1 MSETRHVCAYRLTLS
16 GFAHAL
22 PDLQYLDGQSN
33 SAFRKLIF
41 DRFISVFMENTYNTD
56 EKNNELTED
65 HATNSSAVSIIPL
78 GGLGEF
84 GLNMMVYETEN
95 DIIIIDTG
103 FMLPNAEMP
112 GVDLIFP
119 DIHYLIERKEKVR
132 AILLTHGHEDHIGA
146 LAYVL
151 QQLDAPVYGTQLTLA
166 IASGRLKE
174 YGVLTKASLNTI
186 APGDTVSLG
195 DFSAEF
201 IHVTHS
207 IPASVAIALRT
218 PVGVIV
224 HTGDFKFD
232 GTPIDGNLT
241 DIQALARLG
250 TDGVHLLLS
259 DSTNANWSGQTPSER
274 SIYDAIDN
282 IYQNTEQRL
291 YLCTFSSSLHRIQ
304 QFIDLAMKHRRLV
317 AVTGRSL
324 INNIRIATEL
334 GILKINPDYLIDAKD
349 AAMFKP
355 HEVVILSTGS
365 QGEPRSAM
373 ALIALDNHPFLNV
386 EPNDTVVISAR
397 IIPGNERSVGNV
409 INHLLR
415 RGVNIFHER
424 NANVHVSGHGSS
436 EDLKLMLNLLR
447 PKFFI
452 PIHGE
457 YQNLV
462 RHAELAEAVG
472 IPRKNI
478 NVAEDGELIQLT
490 YESCEVF
497 ERQGRSGR
505 VLVDGKPEIE
515 LEDIVLRDRIQL
527 SQDGMVIP
535 IIVLHSDG
543 SAIATEPEIVSRGFV
558 YMDESEELFNEAK
571 ELTRHVIDNLTNEQK
586 QETEIVQDEIRAA
599 LRRLFAKQMQRSP
612 LVLPVVMRV

>member
-1 MSETRHVCAYRLTLS
+1 MHGKPVLDNGQNRAETQLFGS
-16 GFAHAL
+16 
-22 PDLQYLDGQSN
+22 
-33 SAFRKLIF
+33 
-41 DRFISVFMENTYNTD
+41 
-56 EKNNELTED
+56 
-65 HATNSSAVSIIPL
+65 VSIIPL

-84 GLNMMVYETEN
+84 GLNMMVYETED
-95 DIIIIDTG
+95 DIIVIDTG
-103 FMLPNAEMP
+103 FMLPNSDMP

-119 DIHYLIERKEKVR
+119 DIHYLVEREDKVR
-132 AILLTHGHEDHIGA
+132 GILLTHGHEDHIGA

-151 QQLDAPVYGTQLTLA
+151 QQLDVPVYGTQLTLA
-166 IASGRLKE
+166 IASGRLRE
-174 YGVLTKASLNTI
+174 YGVFGKAQLNAI
-186 APGDTVSLG
+186 EPGDIVELG

-207 IPASVAIALRT
+207 IPDSVAIALRT

-232 GTPIDGNLT
+232 ATPVDGKLT

-250 TDGVHLLLS
+250 AEGVLLLLS
-259 DSTNANWSGQTPSER
+259 DSTNANWTGQTPSER

-282 IYQNTEQRL
+282 IFQKTEQKL
-291 YLCTFSSSLHRIQ
+291 FLCTFSSSLHRIQ
-304 QFIDLAMKHRRLV
+304 QFVDVAVEHRRLV

-324 INNIRIATEL
+324 INNVRNASEL
-334 GILKINPDYLIDAKD
+334 GYLKINPDYLIDARD
-349 AAMFKP
+349 ASMFKP

-365 QGEPRSAM
+365 QGEPRSAL
-373 ALIALDNHPFLNV
+373 ALMALDNHPFLKV

-397 IIPGNERSVGNV
+397 IIPGNEKSIGNV
-409 INHLLR
+409 VNHLLR
-415 RGVNIFHER
+415 RGAKIFHER
-424 NANVHVSGHGSS
+424 NANVHVSGHGAD
-436 EDLKLMLNLLR
+436 EDLKLMLNLLQ

-457 YQNLV
+457 YQNLM
-462 RHAELAEAVG
+462 RHAELAESVG
-472 IPRKNI
+472 IPNANI
-478 NVAEDGELIQLT
+478 KVAEDGELIRLT
-490 YESCEVF
+490 PESCEVF

-527 SQDGMVIP
+527 SQDGMLIP

-543 SAIATEPEIVSRGFV
+543 GAIAADPEIVSRGFV
-558 YMDESEELFNEAK
+558 YMNKAEELMAEAK
-571 ELTRHVIDNLTNEQK
+571 EITCRVIENLSEEQK
-586 QETEIVQDEIRAA
+586 SETGTVQDEIRGA
-599 LRRLFAKQMQRSP
+599 LRRFFAKQMQRSP

>member
-1 MSETRHVCAYRLTLS
+1 MTNTEYQTDNQNDQFHENRTE
-16 GFAHAL
+16 
-22 PDLQYLDGQSN
+22 
-33 SAFRKLIF
+33 
-41 DRFISVFMENTYNTD
+41 IS
-56 EKNNELTED
+56 
-65 HATNSSAVSIIPL
+65 SPVSIIPL

-95 DIIIIDTG
+95 DIIVIDTG
-103 FMLPNAEMP
+103 FMLPNSDMP

-119 DIHYLIERKEKVR
+119 DIQYLRERKEKVR

-151 QQLDAPVYGTQLTLA
+151 QQIDVPVYGTQLTLS

-174 YGVLTKASLNTI
+174 YGVLTKASLNAI
-186 APGDTVSLG
+186 APGDNVSLG

-207 IPASVAIALRT
+207 IPDSVAIALQT
-218 PVGVIV
+218 PVGVVV

-232 GTPIDGNLT
+232 GTPIDGKLT
-241 DIQALARLG
+241 DIPTFARLG
-250 TDGVHLLLS
+250 AEGVQLLLS
-259 DSTNANWSGQTPSER
+259 DSTNANWIGQTPSER

-282 IYQNTEQRL
+282 IFQKTEQRL

-304 QFIDLAMKHRRLV
+304 QFVDLAMKHRRLV

-334 GILKINPDYLIDAKD
+334 GHLKINPDYLIDAKD

-355 HEVVILSTGS
+355 HEIVILSTGS

-397 IIPGNERSVGNV
+397 IIPGNEKSVGNV

-436 EDLKLMLNLLR
+436 EDLKLMLNLLQ
-447 PKFFI
+447 PKFFV

-462 RHAELAEAVG
+462 RHAELAESVG
-472 IPRKNI
+472 IPRENI

-490 YESCEVF
+490 SESCEVF

-543 SAIATEPEIVSRGFV
+543 SAMATEPEIISRGFV
-558 YMDESEELFNEAK
+558 YIDESEELINEAK
-571 ELTRHVIDNLTNEQK
+571 EITRNVIDNLTNEQK
-586 QETEIVQDEIRAA
+586 QETEIVQDEIRIA
-599 LRRLFAKQMQRSP
+599 LRKLFAKQMQRSP

>member
-1 MSETRHVCAYRLTLS
+1 M
-16 GFAHAL
+16 
-22 PDLQYLDGQSN
+22 
-33 SAFRKLIF
+33 
-41 DRFISVFMENTYNTD
+41 
-56 EKNNELTED
+56 
-65 HATNSSAVSIIPL
+65 TNSTLIKNEEIVNGSISIIPL

-95 DIIIIDTG
+95 DIIVIDTG
-103 FMLPNAEMP
+103 FMLPNADMP

-119 DIHYLIERKEKVR
+119 DIHYLVERQDKVR
-132 AILLTHGHEDHIGA
+132 GILLTHGHEDHIGA

-151 QQLDAPVYGTQLTLA
+151 QQLDVPVYGTQLTLS

-174 YGVLTKASLNTI
+174 YGVLDKAELNII
-186 APGDTVSLG
+186 APGDNVSLG

-207 IPASVAIALRT
+207 IPDSVAIALRT

-232 GTPIDGNLT
+232 ATPVDGKLS
-241 DIQALARLG
+241 DIHTLARLG
-250 TDGVHLLLS
+250 SEGVLLLLS
-259 DSTNANWSGQTPSER
+259 DSTNANWPGQTPSER
-274 SIYDAIDN
+274 SIYDAIDS
-282 IYQNTEQRL
+282 IFQKTEQKL
-291 YLCTFSSSLHRIQ
+291 FLCTFSSSIHRLQ
-304 QFIDLAMKHRRLV
+304 QFIDLAVKHRRLI

-324 INNIRIATEL
+324 TNNVRITTEL
-334 GILKINPDYLIDAKD
+334 GHLKLNPDYLIDARD

-373 ALIALDNHPFLNV
+373 ALMALDNHPFLKV

-397 IIPGNERSVGNV
+397 IIPGNEKSIGNV

-415 RGVNIFHER
+415 RGANIFHEK

-436 EDLKLMLNLLR
+436 EDLKLMLNLLK
-447 PKFFI
+447 PKFFV

-462 RHAELAEAVG
+462 RHAELAESVG
-472 IPRKNI
+472 IPSSNI
-478 NVAEDGELIQLT
+478 KVAEDGELICLT
-490 YESCEVF
+490 SDSCEVF

-505 VLVDGKPEIE
+505 VLVDGKPDIE
-515 LEDIVLRDRIQL
+515 LEGIVLRDRIQL

-543 SAIATEPEIVSRGFV
+543 GAIATEPEIISRGFV
-558 YMDESEELFNEAK
+558 YMDESEDLFTEAK
-571 ELTRHVIDNLTNEQK
+571 EITRKVIENMSDEQK
-586 QETEIVQDEIRAA
+586 HETEIVQDAIRSA
-599 LRRLFAKQMQRSP
+599 LRKFFAKQMQRSP

>member
-1 MSETRHVCAYRLTLS
+1 MSEE
-16 GFAHAL
+16 
-22 PDLQYLDGQSN
+22 N
-33 SAFRKLIF
+33 
-41 DRFISVFMENTYNTD
+41 ISIV
-56 EKNNELTED
+56 
-65 HATNSSAVSIIPL
+65 PL

-84 GLNMMVYETEN
+84 GLNMMVYETED
-95 DIIIIDTG
+95 DIVVIDTG
-103 FMLPNAEMP
+103 FMLPNADMP

-119 DIHYLIERKEKVR
+119 DIHYLIERQEKVR
-132 AILLTHGHEDHIGA
+132 GILLTHGHEDHIGA

-151 QQLDAPVYGTQLTLA
+151 QQMDVAVYGTQLTLS

-174 YGVLTKASLNTI
+174 YGVLTEADLNVI
-186 APGDTVSLG
+186 SPGDKVDLG

-207 IPASVAIALRT
+207 IPDSVAIALHT
-218 PVGVIV
+218 PVGVVV

-232 GTPIDGNLT
+232 GTPVDGKLT
-241 DIQALARLG
+241 DIQTLARLG
-250 TDGVHLLLS
+250 SEGVHLLLS
-259 DSTNANWSGQTPSER
+259 DSTNANWQGQTPSER
-274 SIYDAIDN
+274 SIYDSIDN
-282 IYQNTEQRL
+282 IFQNTEQRL
-291 YLCTFSSSLHRIQ
+291 FLCTFSSSIHRLQ
-304 QFIDLAMKHRRLV
+304 QFIDLALKHRRLV

-324 INNIRIATEL
+324 VNNIRTATEL
-334 GILKINPDYLIDAKD
+334 GHLKMNPDYLIDARD

-373 ALIALDNHPFLNV
+373 ALMALDNHPFLKV

-397 IIPGNERSVGNV
+397 IIPGNEKSVGNV

-415 RGVNIFHER
+415 RGAKIFHER

-436 EDLKLMLNLLR
+436 EDLKLMINLLQ
-447 PKFFI
+447 PKFFV

-457 YQNLV
+457 YQNLI
-462 RHAELAEAVG
+462 RHAELAESVG
-472 IPRKNI
+472 IPRPNI
-478 NVAEDGELIQLT
+478 KVAEDGELICLT
-490 YESCEVF
+490 QESCEVF

-527 SQDGMVIP
+527 SKDGMVIP
-535 IIVLHSDG
+535 IIVLHTEGD
-543 SAIATEPEIVSRGFV
+543 AIATEPEIISRGFV
-558 YMDESEELFNEAK
+558 YMDESEDLVTEAK
-571 ELTRHVIDNLTNEQK
+571 DITRSVIESLTDEQK
-586 QETEIVQDEIRAA
+586 QETEVVQEEIRIA
-599 LRRLFAKQMQRSP
+599 LRRFFAKQMQRSP

>member
-1 MSETRHVCAYRLTLS
+1 M
-16 GFAHAL
+16 
-22 PDLQYLDGQSN
+22 
-33 SAFRKLIF
+33 
-41 DRFISVFMENTYNTD
+41 
-56 EKNNELTED
+56 
-65 HATNSSAVSIIPL
+65 TNSTLIKNEEIVNGNISIIPL

-95 DIIIIDTG
+95 DIIVIDTG
-103 FMLPNAEMP
+103 FMLPNADMP

-119 DIHYLIERKEKVR
+119 DIHYLVERQDKVR
-132 AILLTHGHEDHIGA
+132 GILLTHGHEDHIGA

-151 QQLDAPVYGTQLTLA
+151 QQLDVPVYGTQLTLS

-174 YGVLTKASLNTI
+174 YGVLDKAELNII
-186 APGDTVSLG
+186 APGDNVSLG

-207 IPASVAIALRT
+207 IPDSVAIALRT

-232 GTPIDGNLT
+232 ATPVDGKLS
-241 DIQALARLG
+241 DIHTLARLG
-250 TDGVHLLLS
+250 SEGVLLLLS
-259 DSTNANWSGQTPSER
+259 DSTNANWPGQTPSER
-274 SIYDAIDN
+274 SIYDAIDS
-282 IYQNTEQRL
+282 IFQKTEQKL
-291 YLCTFSSSLHRIQ
+291 FLCTFSSSIHRLQ
-304 QFIDLAMKHRRLV
+304 QFIDLAVKHRRLI

-324 INNIRIATEL
+324 TNNVRITTEL
-334 GILKINPDYLIDAKD
+334 GHLKLNPDYLIDARD

-373 ALIALDNHPFLNV
+373 ALMALDNHPFLKV

-397 IIPGNERSVGNV
+397 IIPGNEKSIGNV

-415 RGVNIFHER
+415 RGANIFHEK

-436 EDLKLMLNLLR
+436 EDLKLMLNLLK
-447 PKFFI
+447 PKFFV

-462 RHAELAEAVG
+462 RHAELAESVG
-472 IPRKNI
+472 IPSSNI
-478 NVAEDGELIQLT
+478 KVAEDGELICLT
-490 YESCEVF
+490 SDSCEVF

-505 VLVDGKPEIE
+505 VLVDGKPDIE
-515 LEDIVLRDRIQL
+515 LEGIVLRDRIQL

-543 SAIATEPEIVSRGFV
+543 GAIATEPEIISRGFV
-558 YMDESEELFNEAK
+558 YMDESEDLFTEAK
-571 ELTRHVIDNLTNEQK
+571 EITRKVIENMSDEQK
-586 QETEIVQDEIRAA
+586 HETEIVQDAIRSA
-599 LRRLFAKQMQRSP
+599 LRKFFAKQMQRSP

>member
-1 MSETRHVCAYRLTLS
+1 MKNYSMTDSTLVNNHEEITERNSE
-16 GFAHAL
+16 
-22 PDLQYLDGQSN
+22 D
-33 SAFRKLIF
+33 IF
-41 DRFISVFMENTYNTD
+41 
-56 EKNNELTED
+56 EKN
-65 HATNSSAVSIIPL
+65 VSIIPL

-95 DIIIIDTG
+95 DIIVIDTG
-103 FMLPNAEMP
+103 FMLPNSDMP

-132 AILLTHGHEDHIGA
+132 GIFLTHGHEDHIGA

-151 QQLDAPVYGTQLTLA
+151 QQLDVPVYGTQLTLS

-174 YGVLTKASLNTI
+174 YGVLGKADLNAIT
-186 APGDTVSLG
+186 PGDNVSLG

-207 IPASVAIALRT
+207 IPDSVAIALRT

-232 GTPIDGNLT
+232 TTPVDGKLS
-241 DIQALARLG
+241 DIQTLARLG
-250 TDGVHLLLS
+250 AEGVLLLLS
-259 DSTNANWSGQTPSER
+259 DSTNANWQGQTPPER

-282 IYQNTEQRL
+282 IFQKTEQRL
-291 YLCTFSSSLHRIQ
+291 FLCTFSSSIHRLQ
-304 QFIDLAMKHRRLV
+304 QFIDLAVKHRRLV
-317 AVTGRSL
+317 AVAGRSL
-324 INNIRIATEL
+324 TNNIRIATEL
-334 GILKINPDYLIDAKD
+334 GHLKINPDFLIDTRD
-349 AAMFKP
+349 TTMFKP

-373 ALIALDNHPFLNV
+373 ALMALDNHPFLKV

-397 IIPGNERSVGNV
+397 IIPGNEKSVGNV
-409 INHLLR
+409 VNHLLR
-415 RGVNIFHER
+415 RGANIFHER

-436 EDLKLMLNLLR
+436 EDLKLMLNLLK
-447 PKFFI
+447 PKFFV

-462 RHAELAEAVG
+462 RHAELAESVG
-472 IPRKNI
+472 IPRDNI
-478 NVAEDGELIQLT
+478 RVAEDGELICLT
-490 YESCEVF
+490 PESCEVF
-497 ERQGRSGR
+497 ERRGRSGR
-505 VLVDGKPEIE
+505 VLVDGKPDIE

-543 SAIATEPEIVSRGFV
+543 GAIATEPEIISRGFV
-558 YMDESEELFNEAK
+558 YMDESEDLVTKAK
-571 ELTRHVIDNLTNEQK
+571 EITRKVIENLSDEQK
-586 QETEIVQDEIRAA
+586 HETEIVQDEIRSA
-599 LRRLFAKQMQRSP
+599 LRKFFAKQMQRSP